1 MFLLY
6 TMSYFIYFTQKR
18 NKALWNEAANCI
30 SFHSKILCYHFF
42 SGFLSFFFVVV
53 VGMGPTDFQQS
64 WVFIISSEGRF
75 TSEKSLSLF
84 QHQTMSGSE
93 LPTSTFFPGSFFALL
108 HSPISKLPALLTWD
122 VVKPPGNNLPF
133 ASFMR
138 SWRNHCRGREVSELK
153 LFFLCAV
160 SLFQLH

>member
-1 MFLLY
+1 MKWQTASLFTANFSLQNSMLSFLLRI
-6 TMSYFIYFTQKR
+6 FI
-18 NKALWNEAANCI
+18 I
-30 SFHSKILCYHFF
+30 
-42 SGFLSFFFVVV
+42 FFVVV

-108 HSPISKLPALLTWD
+108 HSPISKLPVLLTWD
-122 VVKPPGNNLPF
+122 VVKPSGNNLPF

-138 SWRNHCRGREVSELK
+138 SGRNHCRGREVSELK
-153 LFFLCAV
+153 LFFVCVV
-160 SLFQLH
+160 SLFQLS

>member
-1 MFLLY
+1 MKRQTASL
-6 TMSYFIYFTQKR
+6 FIAKFY
-18 NKALWNEAANCI
+18 AII
-30 SFHSKILCYHFF
+30 SSQDFYH
-42 SGFLSFFFVVV
+42 FFVVV
-53 VGMGPTDFQQS
+53 AGMGPTDFQQS

-138 SWRNHCRGREVSELK
+138 S
-153 LFFLCAV
+153 
-160 SLFQLH
+160 